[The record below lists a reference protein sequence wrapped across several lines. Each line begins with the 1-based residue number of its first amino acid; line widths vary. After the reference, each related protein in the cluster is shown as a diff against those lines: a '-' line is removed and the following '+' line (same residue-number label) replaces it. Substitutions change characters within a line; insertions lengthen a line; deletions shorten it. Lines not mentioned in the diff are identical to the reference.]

1 MVCKETGAQEI
12 IHSFTQHVF
21 IEGLL
26 CQQGEYGSEQD
37 KVLALVELTLLWRKQ
52 KTNNTQIKTQTKYQI
67 ETFYEEKFIR
77 LKKL

>member
-1 MVCKETGAQEI
+1 MTTGQKNRWCVKKLEARRSS
-12 IHSFTQHVF
+12 IHLLNIF

-52 KTNNTQIKTQTKYQI
+52 KANDTQIKTESIKSRH
-67 ETFYEEKFIR
+67 FI
-77 LKKL
+77 K